1 MRLDLSDWLVIGL
14 YFLISAAIGLAYT
27 RRASRSLADYFVSGR
42 SLPWWLAGTSMVAT
56 TFAADTPLVVA
67 GLVSKYGVAGNWL
80 WWNGAISGVLTVFFF
95 SRLWRRAGVLT
106 DVEFAELRYGGRP
119 AAALRG
125 FRALYLAIPVN
136 LIIMGWVTRAMADVL
151 QISLNVNAWRAAILL
166 LAITAVYS
174 MLSGLWGVIVTDVF
188 QFVLAMGGTI
198 LLAIL
203 AVNSVGGLDVLI
215 EKTTSHFGSTAAAF
229 GVLPPLD
236 QSWLPV
242 STLMIW
248 LSVQWWAAW
257 YPGQE
262 PGGGGYVVQRI
273 LSAKDERHGLLA
285 TLWFTIAHY
294 ALRPWPWILVGF
306 VGLISYPGL
315 ANPEHGYVRVMVDVL
330 PSPFKGL
337 LLAAFAAA
345 YMSTIST
352 HLNWG
357 ASYLVNDVYLRFIKP
372 TASPRAQLIASRL
385 ATGLMMLGSLIVM
398 SVLSSVEQGW
408 KLLIGLGAG
417 TGLVFILRW
426 YWWRVNAWSEISAM
440 VTSFVTSLV
449 MASQGY
455 DLLNPSSSGYA
466 KSMLVTVLITTVVW
480 ITVTLLTAPESAAT
494 LDRFYRQ
501 VRPGGPGWRMVSR
514 RLGFGDDPIPGGALS
529 WINWVAGVASVYC
542 AVFAVGAFL
551 TGSPGAGAVY
561 TSIAIGAFA
570 LIQRNL
576 RADQQLVASVDR
588 SRGHNLGFTAS
599 REVGDLPDSPRKL
612 G

>member
-1 MRLDLSDWLVIGL
+1 MRLLLSDWLIIVL
-14 YFLISAAIGLAYT
+14 YFVISGGIGLAYT
-27 RRASRSLADYFVSGR
+27 RKASRSLADYFVSGR

-67 GLVSKYGVAGNWL
+67 GLVAKYGVAGNWL
-80 WWNGAISGVLTVFFF
+80 WWNGAFSGVLTVFFF

-119 AAALRG
+119 AAVLRG
-125 FRALYLAIPVN
+125 FRALYLAIPIN
-136 LIIMGWVTRAMADVL
+136 LIIMGWVTRAMVT
-151 QISLNVNAWRAAILL
+151 I
-166 LAITAVYS
+166 LAITLDVNPWYAAIFLFAVTAAYS
-174 MLSGLWGVIVTDVF
+174 VFSGLWGVIVTDLF
-188 QFVLAMGGTI
+188 QFVVAMGGTI
-198 LLAIL
+198 LLAVL
-203 AVNSVGGLDVLI
+203 AVNSMGGLEVVTARVA
-215 EKTTSHFGSTAAAF
+215 EHFGSTEAAF
-229 GVLPPLD
+229 GVIPPTD
-236 QSWLPV
+236 QAWLPL
-242 STLMIW
+242 STL
-248 LSVQWWAAW
+248 LVFLGVQWWAAW

-306 VGLISYPGL
+306 VALLRYPGL
-315 ANPEHGYVRVMVDVL
+315 SNPEEGYVKVMVDIL
-330 PSPFKGL
+330 PSPYKGL

-357 ASYLVNDVYLRFIKP
+357 ASYLVNDVYLRFLKP
-372 TASPRAQLIASRL
+372 NATQRAQVIASRV
-385 ATGLMMLGSLIVM
+385 ATGLMMVSSLIVM
-398 SVLSSVEQGW
+398 SMLSSVEQGW

-440 VTSFVTSLV
+440 TASFITSVAL
-449 MASQGY
+449 ASFGY
-455 DLLNPSSSGYA
+455 DLSNPASHTYA
-466 KSMLVTVLITTVVW
+466 KTMLITVLVTTVVW
-480 ITVTLLTAPESAAT
+480 LSVTYLTRPESTAT

-501 VRPGGPGWRMVSR
+501 VRPGGPGWRVVSR

-529 WINWVAGVASVYC
+529 WVNWIAGVAAVYC
-542 AVFAVGAFL
+542 AVFSVGAFL
-551 TGSPGAGAVY
+551 TGSRLSGVAYAV
-561 TSIAIGAFA
+561 IAIVAFA

-576 RADQQLVASVDR
+576 RADERLAASVDR
-588 SRGHNLGFTAS
+588 TGGAGLGFS
-599 REVGDLPDSPRKL
+599 QSN
-612 G
+612 